1 MPIQANESVQDLLTT
16 LKSREEDQTHQSQP
30 PKKKVFGTN
39 SYGQK
44 IGMKLQGTNCWQ
56 TESLNWF

>member
-44 IGMKLQGTNCWQ
+44 IGMKLQGTNC
-56 TESLNWF
+56 